1 MTARQED
8 AGDRPIKVVVW
19 DLDQTVWD
27 GILLEG
33 GASRL
38 RTGVSE
44 VVTSLDRRGV
54 LHSIASRNEPAD
66 ALARLAELGLAE
78 FFLHPRIGW
87 GAKSDSVAAIAAD
100 FGIGLD
106 AIAFVDDDPVER
118 AEVSAVHPEV
128 RCFTPDEVS
137 TLTSHPALR
146 AVATAES
153 ATRRQMYR
161 SDLAR
166 TAAEQEYSGPRPEF
180 LASLEMR
187 LVISPAEP
195 ADLARMREL
204 TIRTNQLNSTGRTYD
219 IDELRGLLDSGRH
232 DVLVAELTDR
242 FGGYGKIGLAV
253 VEQDGDRWVIRLLLT
268 SCRVLNRGIGGILLN
283 IIANRAAAAGV
294 ALFADF
300 ADTGRN
306 RPMYVAFRLAGFRPG
321 PPSLLECDTTMSRP
335 IPPYLMVVER

>member
-1 MTARQED
+1 MTARH
-8 AGDRPIKVVVW
+8 AGAVDRPIKVVVW

-38 RTGVSE
+38 RPGVAE
-44 VVTSLDRRGV
+44 VVTALDGRGV

-66 ALARLAELGLAE
+66 ALARLAELGVAE

-87 GAKSDSVAAIAAD
+87 GSKADSVAAIAAD
-100 FGIGLD
+100 FSLGLD

-128 RCFTPDEVS
+128 RCFTPEQVPS
-137 TLTSHPALR
+137 LTSHPALQ
-146 AVATAES
+146 AVPTVES
-153 ATRRQMYR
+153 AARRQMYR
-161 SDLAR
+161 GELAR
-166 TAAEQEYSGPRPEF
+166 DAAAREYGGPRPEF
-180 LASLEMR
+180 LASLDMR
-187 LVISPAEP
+187 LTVSAAEP

-219 IDELRGLLDSGRH
+219 IDELRGLLDSEQH

-253 VEQDGDRWVIRLLLT
+253 VEHDEGRWIIRLLLT

-283 IIANRAAAAGV
+283 VIANRAADTGV

-300 ADTGRN
+300 TDTGRN
-306 RPMYVAFRLAGFRPG
+306 RPMYLAFRLAGFRPG
-321 PPSLLECDTTMSRP
+321 PSSLLECDATTPHP
-335 IPPYLMVVER
+335 IPPYLTVVRR